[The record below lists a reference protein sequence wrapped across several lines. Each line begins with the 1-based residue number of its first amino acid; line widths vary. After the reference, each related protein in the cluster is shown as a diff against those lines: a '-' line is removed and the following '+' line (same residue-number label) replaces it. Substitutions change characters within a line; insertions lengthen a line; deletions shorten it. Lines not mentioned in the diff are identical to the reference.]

1 MLCRHFYIAEDR
13 TKQPRADSFARV
25 NGSGRGSAIRM
36 LEEYMTAP
44 STFDCESG
52 AFKRPNK
59 FFALDAGQAG
69 HTEICWIPT
78 NSRESSILSPSS
90 MQSSMTSRTRFIN
103 VSRVFACVWQPRKA
117 GTEAT
122 YKPSSSRSIT
132 TVNFRLDFIVGS
144 L

>member
-1 MLCRHFYIAEDR
+1 MLRRHFYIAEDR

-25 NGSGRGSAIRM
+25 DGNGRGPTVCM
-36 LEEYMTAP
+36 FEEHMTAP
-44 STFDCESG
+44 STLDCESG

-90 MQSSMTSRTRFIN
+90 MQSSMTSLARFIR
-103 VSRVFACVWQPRKA
+103 VSSVFACVWQPRIA
-117 GTEAT
+117 GTDAT
-122 YKPSSSRSIT
+122 
-132 TVNFRLDFIVGS
+132 
-144 L
+144 